1 MKKFVFLILG
11 VLLVA
16 CKNETI
22 PVVSVSLLPAT
33 FVGQQE
39 APLFDTIPCQYT
51 PVFKPDT
58 MLIIV
63 PGRRDS
69 MRIDTIYTRDTVVI
83 DLYRLDTFYMDTIRL
98 NACVSYQGDK
108 PFGPAL
114 QEVGFCMNEEVFLP
128 VRLSP
133 DLQTPKN
140 VYDTIRFDILVRNTA
155 AFMLHAYAVNPTG
168 EIRSSSSYI
177 RVSDLEPVKQTSSS
191 EESE

>member
-39 APLFDTIPCQYT
+39 ALLFDTFPEQYT
-51 PVFKPDT
+51 LVFEPDT

-63 PGRRDS
+63 PGGRDS
-69 MRIDTIYTRDTVVI
+69 MRIDTIYTKDTVVI

-168 EIRSSSSYI
+168 EIRSSSAYI
-177 RVSDLEPVKQTSSS
+177 RVSDLEPSKNLND
-191 EESE
+191 